1 MKLKFPIIIQMSDE
15 IIKMKLSGFNFYE
28 TLRLDKDENF
38 FKLFLVKKL
47 NLRVPI
53 NFKEMTKINFPFFE
67 KGMFHELQKEKIVL
81 NFKAVLN
88 DIIN

>member
-28 TLRLDKDENF
+28 TLRLDKDEIF
-38 FKLFLVKKL
+38 FKLFLVKKI

-67 KGMFHELQKEKIVL
+67 KGMFHELQLRKNSFEFQS
-81 NFKAVLN
+81 NFK
-88 DIIN
+88 